1 MTAGGPVE
9 AQYLELLKKV
19 RTSGTI
25 KASRGKIK
33 DTNESV
39 GTRSIFGYQMRHD
52 LSQGFPLFTTKVV
65 HFDSLVHELLWFIA
79 GDTNIGY
86 LKQNKVRIW
95 DEWADENG
103 DLGPVYGKQWRRWEG
118 KNGRVYDQL
127 DRVISDIQKN
137 PHSRRH
143 IISSWN
149 VAEVDDMKLPP
160 CHVLFQFYVAEGK
173 LSCQLYQRSADL
185 FLGVPFNV
193 ASYALLT
200 HMVAQ
205 VTGLGVGDFVHSF
218 GDAHVYDN
226 HFDAVDE
233 QLSRAPKTLPT
244 LWLDPSVQH
253 IDDFRREHIRVDGY
267 DPLPKIPAKVVV

>member
-1 MTAGGPVE
+1 ME

-19 RTSGTI
+19 RETGTV
-25 KASRGKIK
+25 KKSRGKIK
-33 DTNESV
+33 GTNDSV
-39 GTRSIFGYQMRHD
+39 GTRSIFGYQMRHN
-52 LSQGFPLFTTKVV
+52 LAEGFPLMTTKVV

-118 KNGRVYDQL
+118 KNGKVYDQL
-127 DRVISDIQKN
+127 ARVIADIKEK

-143 IISSWN
+143 IVSAWN

-160 CHVLFQFYVAEGK
+160 CHVLFQFYVADGT

-193 ASYALLT
+193 ASYALLLA
-200 HMVAQ
+200 MVAQ
-205 VTGLGVGDFVHSF
+205 VTDLKPGDFVHSF

-226 HFDAVDE
+226 HFDAVDT
-233 QLSRAPKTLPT
+233 QLARTPTALPT
-244 LWLDPSVQH
+244 LWLDPSIKH
-253 IDDFRREHIRVDGY
+253 IDDFRREHIRVDNY
-267 DPLPKIPAKVVV
+267 APQSKIPAAVVV